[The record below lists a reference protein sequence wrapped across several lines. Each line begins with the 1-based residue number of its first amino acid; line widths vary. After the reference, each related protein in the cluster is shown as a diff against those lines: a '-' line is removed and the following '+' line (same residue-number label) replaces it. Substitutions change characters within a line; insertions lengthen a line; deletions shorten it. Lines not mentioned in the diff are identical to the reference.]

1 MKYLDYT
8 TVLPERAPSPDLSNQ
23 PNLTDF
29 VPPDLW
35 NRRIEIHML
44 QAQGNQEHP
53 DVQRFQEASQRWLT
67 AVQLYT
73 KKLESEHK
81 IEFCN
86 WNVYSTQHE
95 KHSILWIQH
104 ALHGP
109 WESKHYNLETVIGIL
124 RTKQGTEGI
133 PGWDTSSPLHQQA
146 LIKALWQYIFINR
159 LIPG

>member
-1 MKYLDYT
+1 MNYLNYT
-8 TVLPERAPSPDLSNQ
+8 TVLPEGAPSPDLSNQ
-23 PNLTDF
+23 PSLTDF

-35 NRRIEIHML
+35 ERRIEIHML

-67 AVQLYT
+67 AVQVYT
-73 KKLESEHK
+73 KKLESEQG

-86 WNVYSTQHE
+86 WNVYSTQHD

-109 WESKHYNLETVIGIL
+109 RDPKHYNLETVIGIL
-124 RTKQGTEGI
+124 RNKQGTGDI
-133 PGWDTSSPLHQQA
+133 LGWEASSTLQQQA